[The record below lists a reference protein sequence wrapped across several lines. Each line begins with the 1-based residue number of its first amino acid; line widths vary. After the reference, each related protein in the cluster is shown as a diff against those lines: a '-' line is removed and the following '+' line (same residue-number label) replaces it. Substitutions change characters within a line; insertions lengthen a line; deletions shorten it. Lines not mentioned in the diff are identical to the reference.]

1 MRQNMKELL
10 SHLQHN
16 NYSSE
21 DVVDIISSLKEYF
34 EAVADFQKSKTPE
47 SEALARWRMVEAKE
61 QWSKTV
67 RYYDLPKRDANM
79 LY

>member
-10 SHLQHN
+10 SHLLHN

-34 EAVADFQKSKTPE
+34 DAVEDFQKSKTPE
-47 SEALARWRMVEAKE
+47 SEALARWRMVEAIDK
-61 QWSKTV
+61 WRKTE

>member
-10 SHLQHN
+10 SHLLHN

-21 DVVDIISSLKEYF
+21 DVVEIISSLKEYCD
-34 EAVADFQKSKTPE
+34 AVVDFQKSKKPE
-47 SEALARWRMVEAKE
+47 SEALARWRIDEAKE
-61 QWSKTV
+61 KWRKTV